1 MKVLKLGFL
10 LGTALGV
17 ALLFSAMPSIATQKY
32 AKETG
37 KKCMDCH
44 QKVPKKGD
52 TDPQLNELG
61 KKFAENGH
69 KLPKE

>member
-10 LGTALGV
+10 LGTALGIT
-17 ALLFSAMPSIATQKY
+17 LLFSVTPSNATQKY

-37 KKCMDCH
+37 KKCTDCH
-44 QKVPKKGD
+44 TKVPKKGD
-52 TDPQLNELG
+52 ADHQLTEFG

-69 KLPKE
+69 KLPK

>member
-17 ALLFSAMPSIATQKY
+17 SLLFSTAPSSASQKF

-37 KKCMDCH
+37 KKCLD
-44 QKVPKKGD
+44 
-52 TDPQLNELG
+52 
-61 KKFAENGH
+61 
-69 KLPKE
+69 